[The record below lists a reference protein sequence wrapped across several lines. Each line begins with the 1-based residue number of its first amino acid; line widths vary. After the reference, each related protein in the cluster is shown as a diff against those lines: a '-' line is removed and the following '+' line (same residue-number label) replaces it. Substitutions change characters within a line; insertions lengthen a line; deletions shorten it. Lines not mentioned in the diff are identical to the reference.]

1 MRVQHEAITIGRK
14 CIVTKNVVLYN
25 KECGK
30 CPVSVEGGVLMCYV
44 SSVGWKVSW
53 GDVRVGC
60 GVARSQKPAAVMTMA
75 VAVGGNKE

>member
-1 MRVQHEAITIGRK
+1 MRVQHEAIAIGRK

-53 GDVRVGC
+53 AMLVL
-60 GVARSQKPAAVMTMA
+60 VAEWRGPKSQPQL
-75 VAVGGNKE
+75 